1 VVRRV
6 AVLLAATV
14 VAVWIAGETSSAKL
28 PGFVI
33 ARGKASAK
41 NALVVAHGQVDRP
54 KVLYA
59 RFTGKVKEG
68 SVLVECLV
76 GGEPTTRTYAR
87 NRAAL
92 FRFPVVPLPAD
103 VCHVT
108 ATISGRGPL
117 VAELRAVR

>member
-1 VVRRV
+1 MRRV
-6 AVLLAATV
+6 AVLLAATT
-14 VAVWIAGETSSAKL
+14 VAASISGVTSSAKL

-41 NALVVAHGQVDRP
+41 NALVVAHGQVDQP
-54 KVLYA
+54 KALYA

-76 GGEPTTRTYAR
+76 GGEPTTRMYVR

-117 VAELRAVR
+117 LAELRAVR